1 MYPTVH
7 VLVFRDILENI
18 GGGGVNPSFLAI
30 PLQSLIVVDP
40 PGSLQLTPL

>member
-18 GGGGVNPSFLAI
+18 GGRVNPSSLAI
-30 PLQSLIVVDP
+30 PLQSLIVVNP
-40 PGSLQLTPL
+40 PGSLQLTTS